1 MGCEL
6 LSGAKPMDALAAFS
20 GHLLPLGVGAMA
32 GTLPTFRRLEKML
45 RETHLANEKPSRVLD
60 VIAQQ

>member
-1 MGCEL
+1 
-6 LSGAKPMDALAAFS
+6 MDALAAFS